1 MSLDEPARSLRIRQL
16 RNFLASL
23 MLSQGVPM
31 ILGGDELAQT
41 QQGNNNTYCQ
51 DNELTWLNWK
61 LGDEEQKLL
70 TFVRRVI
77 ALRRE
82 QPVLQS
88 RKFFQGR
95 SIRGADIKD
104 LTWLEP
110 TGQEMNDEAWDA
122 GFVRCLGVRLAG
134 DLIQDLDE
142 RGQRIIGDTLLVLF
156 NAHHEMI
163 QFTLPEEP
171 WELVLDTWEGEQ
183 EPFTPGAKTYPL
195 QGRSLA
201 VLKLRKSEAE
211 GGESAKG

>member
-1 MSLDEPARSLRIRQL
+1 
-16 RNFLASL
+16 
-23 MLSQGVPM
+23 
-31 ILGGDELAQT
+31 
-41 QQGNNNTYCQ
+41 
-51 DNELTWLNWK
+51 
-61 LGDEEQKLL
+61 
-70 TFVRRVI
+70 
-77 ALRRE
+77 
-82 QPVLQS
+82 VLQS

-142 RGQRIIGDTLLVLF
+142 RGQRIVGDTLLVLF
-156 NAHHEMI
+156 NAHHELI

-171 WELVLDTWEGEQ
+171 WELVLDSWEGQE

-201 VLKLRKSEAE
+201 VLKLRKPEAE